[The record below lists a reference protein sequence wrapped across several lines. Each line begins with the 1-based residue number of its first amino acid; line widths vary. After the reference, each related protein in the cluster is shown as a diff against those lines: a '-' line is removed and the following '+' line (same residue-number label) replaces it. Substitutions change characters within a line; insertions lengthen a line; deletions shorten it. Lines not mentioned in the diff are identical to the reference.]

1 MSCFGRSFSVMCCH
15 EVDLQGLT
23 VEGDLQLED
32 QAFGRHGQAQALV
45 CLMWGFTEGSVKLR
59 SLQDFR

>member
-1 MSCFGRSFSVMCCH
+1 MCCH